1 MRLVTAYSRI
11 ERAALCRLLTD
22 LGPDAPTLCEGW
34 STHDLAAHLVARE
47 RRPDSGP
54 GLLVPALAGYTERVR
69 GQLRRRPYGTL
80 VELVASGP
88 PPWSPFAVPGVEAG
102 ANTVEFFVHH
112 EDVRRA
118 QPNGGLAAPRE
129 LDPEFEELLWRRLRG
144 SARLL
149 FRRARVGVTLRSPD
163 GASCRARAGSP
174 GVSLA
179 GPAQELLLYAL
190 GRRGAAHVDVVGEES
205 AVRALADTPL
215 GI

>member
-1 MRLVTAYSRI
+1 MRVVTAYSRI

-22 LGPDAPTLCEGW
+22 TGPDAPTLCEGW

-54 GLLVPALAGYTERVR
+54 GLLVPALAGHTERVR
-69 GQLRRRPYGTL
+69 GQLLSRPYGTL

-88 PPWSPFAVPGVEAG
+88 PPWSPFGWPGLEQG

-118 QPNGGLAAPRE
+118 QDSGEPAEQRQ
-129 LDPEFEELLWRRLRG
+129 LDPAFEELLWRRLRG
-144 SARLL
+144 SARVL
-149 FRRARVGVTLRSPD
+149 FRRARVGVTLRRPGGST
-163 GASCRARAGSP
+163 CRARAGSP
-174 GVSLA
+174 GVSLV

-190 GRRGAAHVDVVGEES
+190 GRRSVARVDVVGEES
-205 AVRALADTPL
+205 AVRALTETPL